1 MSTNSA
7 SSPCIQM
14 DQHPLEEYPS
24 LSQMIADI
32 DKSIENAAT
41 EAHEAAVN
49 TVLPSVNT
57 VLKCRICNLEALE
70 YITCSLCSMF
80 VHFNCNIPKVSN
92 YYRNKPDNF
101 KCQFCKTKK

>member
-41 EAHEAAVN
+41 EALEA
-49 TVLPSVNT
+49 VLVQPSVNT
-57 VLKCRICNLEALE
+57 VLKCRICNLEALG

-80 VHFNCNIPKVSN
+80 VYFTCNIPKVSN
-92 YYRNKPDNF
+92 FIVTNQIILSVNFVKQRNK
-101 KCQFCKTKK
+101 